1 MATVRNQVRIPVVRR
16 SGSGQGRGHQLPADR
31 PAGRWPAGCWPGRR
45 RPVVGLVVGPVV
57 GLGAVVGPVLGPV
70 VGPVVPIGPDQ
81 NFGPEISRHFAAEGA
96 QK

>member
-1 MATVRNQVRIPVVRR
+1 MLRQRGGPVI
-16 SGSGQGRGHQLPADR
+16 
-31 PAGRWPAGCWPGRR
+31 
-45 RPVVGLVVGPVV
+45 GPVV